1 MATAELVEAGLIE
14 IQLGDL
20 IEVGEGAKGT
30 RLIVDGTEVSVK
42 GDRVNATLAIG
53 DAADWGTI
61 SQDGSLMALDV
72 RFTLKTDDGEYIYV
86 EYQGRGD
93 LSNGTI
99 AAAPTFQTGSEKYNW
114 INQVQG
120 VIAGQ
125 VNLETG
131 KLIYRLYEVKITAEE
146 GLV

>member
-30 RLIVDGTEVSVK
+30 RLIVDVTEVSVK
-42 GDRVNATLAIG
+42 GDRVNATLATG

-99 AAAPTFQTGSEKYNW
+99 AAAPTFQTGSKKYNW

>member
-14 IQLGDL
+14 VQLGDL
-20 IEVGEGAKGT
+20 IAVGEGAKGT
-30 RLIVDGTEVSVK
+30 RLIVDVTEVSVK
-42 GDRVNATLAIG
+42 GDRVNATLATG

-86 EYQGRGD
+86 EHQGRGD